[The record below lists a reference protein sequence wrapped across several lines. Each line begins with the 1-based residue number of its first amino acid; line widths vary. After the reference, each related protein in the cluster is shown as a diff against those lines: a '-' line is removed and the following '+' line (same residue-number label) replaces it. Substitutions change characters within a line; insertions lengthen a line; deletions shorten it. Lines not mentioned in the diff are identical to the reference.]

1 MKTFKHNLSG
11 GIIFLIQLFSAST
24 EASSPNTQPLIFGHA
39 ATTKLDSSQ
48 HAAGTPAVDGVISK
62 VLYGDPAKGG
72 SLYTIL
78 VQVAPHKR
86 FMPVA
91 HPVDGFVT
99 VLSGNWYVGFGDKW
113 EGKEIKKFVSGDYY
127 TIPTNSFHYAETRD
141 EPALVAVTGY
151 GPTSNIYPK
160 KQKE

>member
-1 MKTFKHNLSG
+1 MMKTNQLNLSG
-11 GIIFLIQLFSAST
+11 GLLTIALFFSAT
-24 EASSPNTQPLIFGHA
+24 THASLPPEQPLIFGHA
-39 ATTKLDSSQ
+39 GTTRLDSSQ
-48 HAAGTPAVDGVISK
+48 HAAGTPAVDGVVSK

-72 SLYTIL
+72 GLYTIL

-99 VLSGNWYVGFGDKW
+99 VLSGHWYVGFGDKW
-113 EGKEIKKFVSGDYY
+113 EDKNIKKFTSGDYY

-151 GPTSNIYPK
+151 EATSNIYPSS
-160 KQKE
+160 QK